1 MLPEGATT
9 PSDHLP
15 LKPQHLAIPTPNQS
29 PQGSLPS
36 DEQQQQQ
43 QQQAVDATMKKQ
55 QSAPSLGRG
64 LPYGESTHGG
74 ISSPMPLATSERKTT
89 LPPNFFTQSSP
100 PPPISPLS
108 SFGAPD
114 SATSP
119 TLRLATSGI
128 SSPVLSPSS
137 SAPTSP
143 ATPPPPSSPLV
154 SSPQS
159 NQITVPVKQRRHR
172 RSFSMDRDLRKKLQ
186 HMKMTPT
193 LQQETA
199 CSEDDDDND
208 DDGDYDDEGGGCSEY
223 TTDEDTEPN
232 NNTPHHQR
240 NRRSTSAKAMARR
253 ANSMRKPL
261 GRHKLSL
268 NNFHL
273 EKTVGTGSFGRVHL
287 AQGRTTGRFYAIK
300 ALRKQ
305 ELVDRRQVE
314 HANNERVILRSVDH
328 PFVVKLWD
336 TFQDD
341 THVFFVMDYAPGGEL
356 FRILRKNKSF
366 SESTARFYAAEVLLA
381 IEYLHHLD
389 IAYRDIKP
397 ENILLDAQGHIK
409 LADFGFSKK
418 VTDLTWTVCGTP
430 DYLAPEIIRSQGY
443 TKAVDWWSFG
453 ILIYEMVMGE
463 APFQAENP
471 VDKYQMILD
480 CNVTYLP
487 NRMSDDLVDLLQH
500 LLNVK
505 PTERFGNLKDGADD
519 IKRHSWFKKMDFVK
533 LSKCQVKPPYIPQ
546 VKHAGDTSCFQAYS
560 EPSTPYGSIMGDN
573 TDDDD
578 DVDTAAKDLEA
589 NALTKNQDSVGDPF
603 SGF

>member
-1 MLPEGATT
+1 M
-9 PSDHLP
+9 
-15 LKPQHLAIPTPNQS
+15 N
-29 PQGSLPS
+29 
-36 DEQQQQQ
+36 
-43 QQQAVDATMKKQ
+43 
-55 QSAPSLGRG
+55 
-64 LPYGESTHGG
+64 
-74 ISSPMPLATSERKTT
+74 
-89 LPPNFFTQSSP
+89 
-100 PPPISPLS
+100 
-108 SFGAPD
+108 
-114 SATSP
+114 
-119 TLRLATSGI
+119 
-128 SSPVLSPSS
+128 
-137 SAPTSP
+137 
-143 ATPPPPSSPLV
+143 
-154 SSPQS
+154 
-159 NQITVPVKQRRHR
+159 
-172 RSFSMDRDLRKKLQ
+172 RDLRKKLQ

-193 LQQETA
+193 LQQEA
-199 CSEDDDDND
+199 GPSEDDDDD
-208 DDGDYDDEGGGCSEY
+208 DAYDDSDGGGCSEY
-223 TTDEDTEPN
+223 TTDEDTEPISGSSSSNHN
-232 NNTPHHQR
+232 NITPQR
-240 NRRSTSAKAMARR
+240 RLTSAKTMARR

-268 NNFHL
+268 NNFIL

-487 NRMSDDLVDLLQH
+487 NRMSDDL
-500 LLNVK
+500 

-519 IKRHSWFKKMDFVK
+519 IKRHPWFKKMDFVK

-578 DVDTAAKDLEA
+578 DIANDLEA
-589 NALTKNQDSVGDPF
+589 NTLTKNQDSVGDPF